1 MITSTSNEKIKYME
15 KLRKSAS
22 FRREE
27 GLFPVE
33 GIRMVREI
41 PKDRLAAL

>member
-1 MITSTSNEKIKYME
+1 MITSTSNDKIKYME

-22 FRREE
+22 FRHEE

-33 GIRMVREI
+33 GIRMIKEI
-41 PKDRLAAL
+41 PGRD